1 MQIDQDIQRLDF
13 PRTVAVVLGVGALS
27 LLLATALLRV
37 PVPHSSSAS
46 ALEAVGHAVVEWT
59 SVGIGSATALLA
71 LLYWWVFRRSMVAAL
86 LGAVFGFAGL
96 LDGVQT
102 LFDDQ
107 LLGAVGGAGDE
118 SARLVVRVF
127 LATGYVLLAGC
138 VRQSADSP
146 EARSLTLV
154 WLVDAAALLAALTI
168 AALGLDWLA
177 SPPEGVMRV
186 LRWAPSLLFVA
197 ALLRGSGH
205 RRLLARGVPP
215 IAVALLASLM
225 PQLLAE
231 SLAFGASGN
240 LTDGRTLAA
249 HGLKL
254 FAALLP
260 MAAVAL
266 ELGLRQRSLL
276 AAAERLNA
284 AHGRLDRQNGDLSRA
299 QQLLSHQQ
307 EQLEMAMA
315 AGGTGSFV
323 WHVEEDALVLDD
335 HLRQKLG
342 LDASSGGLRREDF
355 VAHLHEQDR
364 EAFAASVEAG
374 LSGIAPIA
382 TRFRF
387 RTGADELFLSCAG
400 VVHRDPS
407 GQPLEVVGVLSD
419 VTRQARAESERRQA
433 DLRIRRFLDVLP
445 LGVFVED
452 SEGGT
457 YYVNDRARKLLGRE
471 QSMHPASQLLSP
483 EDACDGEDLT
493 LIGRIAD
500 TLDGEQ
506 RLGRVGRR
514 DLERLPLVRAY
525 GGEESVEEVEV
536 EVNGAKRIVRM
547 WGAPIFGEDEEVE
560 FAMAV
565 LQDITDMKQ
574 LEAERMQ
581 GQKLEAIGQL
591 AAGIAHEINTPTQ
604 YVSDNTHFF
613 ETAFKRLGPFLDAAE
628 AMVAAEKAGEVTP
641 AHFAAL
647 KKTARKAKLEFVRRE
662 VPKAIAQSLEGL
674 DRVATIVRAMKEF
687 SHPGGGGMSP
697 TDLNRAVKTTVTVAR
712 NEWKYVADVEF
723 DLADDLPNVP
733 VLPDELNQVILN
745 IVVNA
750 AHAIGEKLGEGSA
763 EKGTIKIATRRVDD
777 HAEIRISD
785 NGTGVPVA
793 IQERVFDPFF
803 TTKPVGKGT
812 GQGLAIAR
820 KVMLDGHHGDLKL
833 ESVEGEGATFTLV
846 LPLEQADTAEGT
858 DHEHTGEAAE

>member
-1 MQIDQDIQRLDF
+1 MQIKQDIQRLDF

-27 LLLATALLRV
+27 LLLATGLLRV
-37 PVPHSSSAS
+37 PVPHSTS
-46 ALEAVGHAVVEWT
+46 ALALESVAHAVVEWT
-59 SVGIGSATALLA
+59 SVGIGCVTALLA
-71 LLYWWVFRRSMVAAL
+71 LLYWWVFRRTTLPAL
-86 LGAVFGFAGL
+86 LGAIFGFAGL

-118 SARLVVRVF
+118 AARLLVRVF
-127 LATGYVLLAGC
+127 LATGYVLLACCG
-138 VRQSADSP
+138 RQDADSP
-146 EARSLTLV
+146 KGRSLRLV
-154 WLVDAAALLAALTI
+154 WLVDASAILTALAI
-168 AALGLDWLA
+168 VALGLDWLA
-177 SPPEGVMRV
+177 SPPEGAMRV
-186 LRWAPSLLFVA
+186 LRWAPGLLFAA
-197 ALLRGSGH
+197 ALLLGSRH
-205 RRLLARGVPP
+205 RHQLSRGVPP
-215 IAVALLASLM
+215 IAVALLASLV

-231 SLAFGASGN
+231 SLAFGVSGE
-240 LTDGRTLAA
+240 LTDTRTLAA

-260 MAAVAL
+260 LAALAL

-276 AAAERLNA
+276 EAAERLND
-284 AHGRLDRQNGDLSRA
+284 AHGRLDRQNTDLERA
-299 QQLLSHQQ
+299 QQLLTHQQ
-307 EQLEMAMA
+307 EQLGMAMA

-323 WHVEEDALVLDD
+323 WHVEEDALVLDE
-335 HLRQKLG
+335 HLRQKLD
-342 LDASSGGLRREDF
+342 LDASSGGLSREDF
-355 VAHLHEQDR
+355 VARVHEQDR
-364 EAFAASVEAG
+364 AAFGASVEAG
-374 LSGIAPIA
+374 LSGQGPIA
-382 TRFRF
+382 SRFRF
-387 RTGADELFLSCAG
+387 RSGAAELVLSCAG

-407 GQPLEVVGVLSD
+407 GQPLKVVGVLSD

-452 SEGGT
+452 SEGAT
-457 YYVNDRARKLLGRE
+457 YYVNDRARELLGRE
-471 QSMHPASQLLSP
+471 QSMHPEEPASEQGP
-483 EDACDGEDLT
+483 GGEDLT
-493 LIGRIAD
+493 LIGHVAD

-514 DLERLPLVRAY
+514 NLERLPLVRAY

-536 EVNGAKRIVRM
+536 TVKGDKRIVRM
-547 WGAPIFGEDEEVE
+547 WGAPIFGEGEEVE

-628 AMVAAEKAGEVTP
+628 AMVAADKAGEVTP

-647 KKTARKAKLEFVRRE
+647 KKTARKAKLDFVRRE
-662 VPKAIAQSLEGL
+662 VPKAIEQSLEGL
-674 DRVATIVRAMKEF
+674 ERVATIVRAMKEF

-712 NEWKYVADVEF
+712 NEWKYVAEVEF
-723 DLADDLPNVP
+723 DLADDLPSVP

-763 EKGTIKIATRRVDD
+763 EKGTIKIATRLVDD
-777 HAEIRISD
+777 HVEIRISD
-785 NGTGVPVA
+785 DGTGVPAA

-846 LPLEQADTAEGT
+846 LPLEQADTAEGA
-858 DHEHTGEAAE
+858 EEAAE